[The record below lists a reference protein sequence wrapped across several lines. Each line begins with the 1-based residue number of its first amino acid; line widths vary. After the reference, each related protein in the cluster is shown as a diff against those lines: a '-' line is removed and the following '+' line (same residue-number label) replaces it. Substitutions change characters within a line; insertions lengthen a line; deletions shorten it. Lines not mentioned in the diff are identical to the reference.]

1 MGTHI
6 SERLVPKKLQEVS
19 LARYFIIAS
28 FIAVFGTASSAR
40 AIADDEKPYVLDGQ
54 IYRKPEL
61 IDNFIRVA
69 FSELPWN
76 SDMTPEHRELMY
88 ERFFGPEPELWP
100 TAKSSSASE
109 ERIPWFKPHLGENLK
124 LPLNPRNVLNRW
136 DGMSITV
143 GIDWPR
149 YSEPEPKT
157 HWERN
162 AHPGYMEN
170 NPNTAYSIK
179 DAASFYPK
187 FTEIIKKQLSPLSDA
202 TGADIRFIEPTD
214 KTDRSRSYA
223 TIRIIPGASAS
234 ASHALQ
240 MPIHGFHPETYE
252 KTLFNGVLLESV
264 TRSYVYGYL
273 LPDSSL
279 SLDLAICKVDPT
291 LKDVMLAALVH
302 ECLVRTLGLPSMSE
316 NEESILSYWHS
327 RPEERLNFGRYSFES
342 GGQII
347 ESSSFEGDDER
358 YDAKGKHDEAQKVRK
373 STQWI
378 SLKQPFGK
386 KIPKLDL
393 VMLSFLY
400 CPALKS
406 GMTPEEARAVL
417 QKSEAC
423 FQFLERIAAKPLPVS
438 HD

>member
-1 MGTHI
+1 MFLFCAIHG
-6 SERLVPKKLQEVS
+6 
-19 LARYFIIAS
+19 
-28 FIAVFGTASSAR
+28 AR
-40 AIADDEKPYVLDGQ
+40 AFADDEKPYVLDGE

-61 IDNFIRVA
+61 IDNFINVA

-88 ERFFGPEPELWP
+88 ERFFGPEPEPWP

-149 YSEPEPKT
+149 FMEDASKT
-157 HWERN
+157 RWERN
-162 AHPGYMEN
+162 AHPGYKELQLT
-170 NPNTAYSIK
+170 PAYSFEG
-179 DAASFYPK
+179 AESYYPK
-187 FTEIIKKQLSPLSDA
+187 FTEIIKKQLSALSDA
-202 TGADIRFIEPTD
+202 MGADIRLIEPTD
-214 KTDRSRSYA
+214 KTDRTRSYA

-279 SLDLAICKVDPT
+279 SLDFAICKVDPT
-291 LKDVMLAALVH
+291 LQDVMLAALVH

-327 RPEERLNFGRYSFES
+327 RPEERLNLTRYSF
-342 GGQII
+342 GGGGEAI
-347 ESSSFEGDDER
+347 ESASFQGDDEW
-358 YDAKGKHDEAQKVRK
+358 YDAMGKHDEAEQIRG
-373 STQWI
+373 STRWI
-378 SLKQPFGK
+378 KIQPQRLGRFSRG
-386 KIPKLDL
+386 IPKLDL
-393 VMLSFLY
+393 VMLSLLY

-406 GMTPEEARAVL
+406 GMTPEEARGVL
-417 QKSEAC
+417 EKSEAC
-423 FQFLERIAAKPLPVS
+423 FQFLERIAAKPSPVS
-438 HD
+438 DD

>member
-1 MGTHI
+1 MT
-6 SERLVPKKLQEVS
+6 RL
-19 LARYFIIAS
+19 F
-28 FIAVFGTASSAR
+28 VFMALMFLFCAAHGAR
-40 AIADDEKPYVLDGQ
+40 AFADDEKTYVLDGE

-61 IDNFIRVA
+61 IDNFIRAA

-88 ERFFGPEPELWP
+88 ERFFGPEPKPWP
-100 TAKSSSASE
+100 TANSSSASGD
-109 ERIPWFKPHLGENLK
+109 RLPWFKIHLGENLK

-149 YSEPEPKT
+149 FIEPGPKT
-157 HWERN
+157 RWERN

-170 NPNTAYSIK
+170 DPATAYSIK
-179 DAASFYPK
+179 EAASFYPK
-187 FTEIIKKQLSPLSDA
+187 FTEIIKKQLRALSEA
-202 TGADIRFIEPTD
+202 TGADIRLIEPLD
-214 KTDRSRSYA
+214 KTDRTRSHA
-223 TIRIIPGASAS
+223 TIRIIPGISES
-234 ASHALQ
+234 ASHALD

-264 TRSYVYGYL
+264 TRSYIYGYL

-291 LKDVMLAALVH
+291 LQDVMLAALVH

-327 RPEERLNFGRYSFES
+327 RPEERLNLTRYSFGSGRQAIES
-342 GGQII
+342 G
-347 ESSSFEGDDER
+347 SFEGDDER
-358 YDAKGKHDEAQKVRK
+358 YDAMGKHDGAEQIRK

-378 SLKQPFGK
+378 KIQPKRLGRFGRG
-386 KIPKLDL
+386 IPKFDL
-393 VMLSFLY
+393 VMLTFLY
-400 CPALKS
+400 CPELKS
-406 GMTPEEARAVL
+406 GMTPEQARAVL
-417 QKSEAC
+417 EKSEAC
-423 FQFLERIAAKPLPVS
+423 FHFLERIAAKPYPVK
-438 HD
+438 DE

>member
-1 MGTHI
+1 MLRFGLFAVAVI
-6 SERLVPKKLQEVS
+6 L
-19 LARYFIIAS
+19 S
-28 FIAVFGTASSAR
+28 FAGSCAR
-40 AIADDEKPYVLDGQ
+40 AFADDEKTYVLDGE

-61 IDNFIRVA
+61 IDNFINVA

-76 SDMTPEHRELMY
+76 SDMTPEDRDLMY
-88 ERFFGPEPELWP
+88 QRFFGPEPEPWP

-109 ERIPWFKPHLGENLK
+109 DHIPWFKPHLGENLK
-124 LPLNPRNVLNRW
+124 LPLNPRNVINRW

-149 YSEPEPKT
+149 FMEDASKT
-157 HWERN
+157 RWERN

-170 NPNTAYSIK
+170 DPATPYSIK
-179 DAASFYPK
+179 GAESFYSK
-187 FTEIIKKQLSPLSDA
+187 FTEIIKKQLSVLSDA
-202 TGADIRFIEPTD
+202 IGADIRLIEPTD
-214 KTDRSRSYA
+214 KTDRTRSHA

-234 ASHALQ
+234 LSHALQ

-264 TRSYVYGYL
+264 TRSYMYGYL

-279 SLDLAICKVDPT
+279 SLDFAICKVDPT

-358 YDAKGKHDEAQKVRK
+358 YDAKGKHDEAEMLRK
-373 STQWI
+373 STRWI

-400 CPALKS
+400 CPELKS
-406 GMTPEEARAVL
+406 GMTPDEARAAL

-423 FQFLERIAAKPLPVS
+423 FQFLERIAAKP
-438 HD
+438 